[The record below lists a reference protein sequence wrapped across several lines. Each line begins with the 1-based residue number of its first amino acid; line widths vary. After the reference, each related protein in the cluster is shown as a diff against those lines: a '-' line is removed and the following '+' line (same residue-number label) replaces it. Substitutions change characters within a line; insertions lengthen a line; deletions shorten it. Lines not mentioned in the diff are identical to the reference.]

1 MAAIPVH
8 YVIGLAAL
16 LFTIGLIGLMTRRNL
31 LFMLICIEIMLN
43 SAGLAF
49 VGAGAVW
56 NQPDGQIM
64 FLIILAVA
72 AAEVAVGLALLL
84 LYFRQHRTLDID
96 LASQM
101 RG

>member
-1 MAAIPVH
+1 MASIPVH
-8 YVIGLAAL
+8 YVIGLAGL
-16 LFTIGLIGLMTRRNL
+16 LFSIGLIGLMTRRNL

-49 VGAGAVW
+49 IGAGAVW
-56 NQPDGQIM
+56 NQSDGQVM
-64 FLIILAVA
+64 FLFILAVA

-84 LYFRQHRTLDID
+84 LYFRQYRTLDID
-96 LASQM
+96 RASQM